1 VIAGHSQHSPS
12 KSQAED
18 LRDALGGA
26 LTGEPRIATRARPGR
41 EGAAFHLAIYSSRMA
56 PTACDKA
63 SPIAFIAL
71 HTCAAYVSKA
81 AI

>member
-1 VIAGHSQHSPS
+1 MTSIQQVNLKQRIWGMRRAAPPDG
-12 KSQAED
+12 
-18 LRDALGGA
+18 RGA
-26 LTGEPRIATRARPGR
+26 DRKPGR
-41 EGAAFHLAIYSSRMA
+41 AGAAFHVAIYSSRMA